1 MRWPWI
7 DSRNEMRCSGEM
19 NSNRWE
25 PFILHTVNV
34 YIENAEVD
42 SFSSCLSDW
51 WIWNFFRACTQ
62 THAPKKRLSTLL
74 CTLLC
79 LTFAIGK
86 SDFFILS
93 RNLYRANVCCS
104 QPLPDRL
111 IFTHYAYSLPV
122 SLSLSVSQFLHN
134 IQQFIICLVWFCF
147 CSWFDVS
154 GARVHTFNAL
164 ASNPASSHT
173 LATCYMDNA
182 NANKDICFL

>member
-111 IFTHYAYSLPV
+111 IFPHYAYSLP
-122 SLSLSVSQFLHN
+122 LSLSRSPVSTQHSTIHYLFGLVLFLLLIRCFRSARTHFQRPCIKSC
-134 IQQFIICLVWFCF
+134 IQPHI
-147 CSWFDVS
+147 
-154 GARVHTFNAL
+154 
-164 ASNPASSHT
+164 SNM
-173 LATCYMDNA
+173 LYGQR
-182 NANKDICFL
+182 KRK